1 MQPLVE
7 RAASVMNRLGRS
19 AVPLAELVERLRDNG
34 FSVSEAVL
42 MRSLSAEPE
51 RFRLIE
57 PWRALRAAGQVG
69 SNPWGGERVWV
80 VAPGA
85 SADDSAAS
93 SRPALARLRG
103 TMAALSW
110 ELDLSSS
117 TDVARWFG
125 MVIEAERLREALP
138 SQRVGV
144 SPLPVSGSDAPAPTA
159 ASATPRPRPPAPP
172 RARAQ
177 PTLPGDVPPR
187 APARR

>member
-7 RAASVMNRLGRS
+7 RAAAVMNRMGRS

-42 MRSLSAEPE
+42 TRSLSAEPE

-85 SADDSAAS
+85 NASDAAAS
-93 SRPALARLRG
+93 PRPALARLRG

-110 ELDLSSS
+110 ELDVSSS

-125 MVIEAERLREALP
+125 MMIEVERLREALP
-138 SQRVGV
+138 TQRVGV
-144 SPLPVSGSDAPAPTA
+144 SAPPVSASAPSAPTA

-172 RARAQ
+172 AARAR
-177 PTLPGDVPPR
+177 PPRPRGFPPR